1 MAQHYGPR
9 IVHDSSLVLHLDAAE
24 NISYPG
30 SGTTWTDLSGNGNNA
45 TLSGSDAAAIG
56 TVSSSL
62 NTMALD
68 GDVDFC
74 YVEHDS
80 TIEPT
85 AALTYELWI
94 FSDYAE
100 AGEKTL
106 MMKNNGN
113 IGPYY
118 GKRLFMYVWAGSGG
132 ELRGDIYNGTSYIKL
147 SKAGAVNLQ
156 PNTWNHVV
164 WTVLDG
170 DFWKF
175 YVDGVLQSTHSIS
188 GIDML
193 KTDDER
199 LAIGARY
206 HAHPEVG
213 DRRDHYTGNIPIVR
227 MYNTALS
234 SKEVLQNFNAQRGR
248 FGV

>member
-85 AALTYELWI
+85 AALTYELWC
-94 FSDYAE
+94 FSDYAA

-132 ELRGDIYNGTSYIKL
+132 ELRSDIYNGTSYVRL
-147 SKAGAVNLQ
+147 SKDGAVNLQ
-156 PNTWNHVV
+156 PNTWHHVV

-188 GIDML
+188 GIDIL

-199 LAIGARY
+199 LCIGARY
-206 HAHPEVG
+206 HAHPAVM
-213 DRRDHYTGNIPIVR
+213 DTRDYYTGKIGPVR
-227 MYNTALS
+227 MYNRVLS
-234 SKEVLQNFNAQRGR
+234 SKEVLQNYNEQRSR
-248 FGV
+248 F